1 MIYKGNSVSPGIA
14 IGRALV
20 YDPKILTASEQ
31 IVASSPMHELARYED
46 AVRKAQKSLLEIQ
59 ASLPEG
65 TIIRRKSLLPIW
77 T

>member
-1 MIYKGNSVSPGIA
+1 MIYRGNSVSPGIA

-20 YDPKILTASEQ
+20 YDPKILTATER
-31 IVASSPMHELARYED
+31 IVASSPMHELARYGMRYERH
-46 AVRKAQKSLLEIQ
+46 RKVCWKSRPP
-59 ASLPEG
+59 LPEG